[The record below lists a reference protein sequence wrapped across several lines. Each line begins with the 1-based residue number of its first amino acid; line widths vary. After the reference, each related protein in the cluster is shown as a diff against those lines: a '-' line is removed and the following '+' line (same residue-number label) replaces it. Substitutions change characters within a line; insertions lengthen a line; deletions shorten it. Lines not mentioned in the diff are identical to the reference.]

1 MYMLIR
7 LTKLL
12 NIVFSRNFGKDKGEK
27 SRISQ
32 ISHPYT
38 IELRISQFLHHNHA
52 IKFCISI
59 SYTQNTD
66 YKIGPKKSESALSG
80 LQNGPYSS

>member
-38 IELRISQFLHHNHA
+38 IELRISQF
-52 IKFCISI
+52 
-59 SYTQNTD
+59 
-66 YKIGPKKSESALSG
+66 
-80 LQNGPYSS
+80 